1 MTLWGCNF
9 RLTWY
14 NTYMRN
20 TIKDIAKN
28 CKTSTSSK
36 FIQSMMI
43 MDQLKKAG
51 LENSPENNKLVQA
64 ELDKTE

>member
-1 MTLWGCNF
+1 
-9 RLTWY
+9 
-14 NTYMRN
+14 MRN